1 MSDKVPN
8 SHPALERYV
17 KGRYDEP
24 ELPGD
29 YGRVHAVF
37 HAEPGPETPT
47 KKKPV
52 YFEYGSSEAAC
63 GARVRVILP
72 MSFDLDED
80 DACSRCV
87 ELARIWR
94 RDPDECTRLIKSRR
108 DRWREREDQWRE
120 HEEMLEQLAKFHRDQ
135 ERDLERK
142 SKPQRDFGT

>member
-8 SHPALERYV
+8 SHPALEKYV

-37 HAEPGPETPT
+37 DAEPDTPP
-47 KKKPV
+47 KKKPS
-52 YFEYGSSEAAC
+52 YFECGSTDAAC

-72 MSFDLDED
+72 MTFDLCED
-80 DACSRCV
+80 NACARCV
-87 ELARIWR
+87 ELARIWQ
-94 RDPDECTRLIKSRR
+94 RDPDECMRLIQSRH
-108 DRWREREDQWRE
+108 DRWRAREDQRRE
-120 HEEMLEQLAKFHRDQ
+120 RDEMLDALAKFHRDQ

-142 SKPQRDFGT
+142 TKPQRDFGI